1 MADETNGA
9 KNSAGARVSC
19 FMIALP
25 VRRLAQGAAAI
36 LQLPIP
42 LSHDLLCTGINLG
55 VCIAAWLRA
64 PVDVGP

>member
-1 MADETNGA
+1 
-9 KNSAGARVSC
+9 
-19 FMIALP
+19 MIALP